1 MFLNEKRGGM
11 IKGSTC
17 ADGWKQRNGSQGKD
31 KTPPKTGAGFF
42 SIISAINMHEIRHV
56 AVVDIPGALLT
67 TYMDEKVIMVL
78 RGRPTELMAKTE
90 PSIYQKIVTIE
101 KGWTVLQYTR

>member
-1 MFLNEKRGGM
+1 MDHKGR
-11 IKGSTC
+11 IKHPQKL
-17 ADGWKQRNGSQGKD
+17 ALE
-31 KTPPKTGAGFF
+31 FF

-56 AVVDIPGALLT
+56 AVVNIPGALLT